1 VRTLITA
8 GTVFTPSESI
18 LNGAV
23 LIDDGRIESVGPR
36 TSFSASD
43 ARVLDF
49 PNDILAPGFIDIHIH
64 GAAGHDFMQAGEDAY
79 RKIGRFLARH
89 GTTSYLP
96 TTMTSAEDEL
106 LPALA
111 AMGNAIAT
119 PPQGTETAPCA
130 RPIGIH
136 LEGPFISDARNGVHP
151 AAHIQKPS
159 VVALDRYVNAAR
171 GAIRVVTIAPETQH
185 ALAVIRDAV
194 DRGITVAF
202 GHTNATFE
210 EAQQAIDAG
219 ARHSTHTYNSMRRM
233 IHREPGVVGAIL
245 SDQRM
250 YADIIADGL
259 HVHPPIVDL
268 FLRCKGRDRAILISD
283 ATSPTGMPNGSYRL
297 GNFEVEVDGL
307 RVESH
312 GKLAGSVITLE
323 VAVQNVMQYAGWSL
337 ADAVRLVTINP
348 AQLLGLEKK
357 GRIAAGAD
365 ADLVILSPEAEVRRT
380 FISGQ
385 GI

>member
-1 VRTLITA
+1 
-8 GTVFTPSESI
+8 
-18 LNGAV
+18 
-23 LIDDGRIESVGPR
+23 
-36 TSFSASD
+36 
-43 ARVLDF
+43 
-49 PNDILAPGFIDIHIH
+49 
-64 GAAGHDFMQAGEDAY
+64 
-79 RKIGRFLARH
+79 
-89 GTTSYLP
+89 
-96 TTMTSAEDEL
+96 MTSAEDEL

-259 HVHPPIVDL
+259 HVHPPVVDL

-283 ATSPTGMPNGSYRL
+283 ATSPTGMPNGIYRL

-337 ADAVRLVTINP
+337 ADAVRLVTVNP

-357 GRIAAGAD
+357 GRIVAGAD